1 MTFVSP
7 ELKIDLKAP
16 EKIENLAEKLDENQ
30 QRDIATNV
38 LELVGID
45 KNSMSDW
52 LGKAKGYLD
61 SIDSDINESAPK
73 DSANAGS
80 GNDQPPSTALTLSAV
95 IQFTARIT
103 SALLSEP
110 DLARA
115 SEPGG
120 EALASWMSS
129 QLRTVDPDWVT
140 DTDPLVLHMAVTGLG
155 WRKRWFDEHV
165 GEYRSTWLP
174 VEEVIVNA
182 NVKSLE
188 RAPRVTHD
196 IKKYPYEILRSI
208 QLGHWIDYQP
218 RFDDIDPQE
227 LQEFYEVDM
236 WLDMDGDGYD
246 EPWTLTVSRE
256 DTPCV
261 VKCTPRWSAKTVID
275 TKEMLIFRPSRRYYA
290 YKMIPDPKGSF
301 FPRGFGWLLNRIEKS
316 ADSLLASIDDTAK
329 SSAQNGGIA
338 SIGGIGVPDKIE
350 LNNDTLTTIPT
361 DGQKIGDVLSLFP
374 AKQVSPGMIGT
385 LDKVLTLGDRLAG
398 TLNLLENA
406 PASMTATLAKGILD
420 NGAQVQNAVHR
431 RLVGSITEELRAF
444 AAMANASGHIPQ
456 GIDGNSPI
464 EVTADPNMATEM
476 HRGVIAQ
483 AYHDMLKFPMV
494 FNPFEVGKRYAQ
506 TMRFP
511 DPEKLMA
518 PPMPKPQA
526 TPQEQSEFMLNTEKE
541 KTARMKVQADAV
553 LKVAQG
559 MQALAETAAITGN
572 LDGMRNYILQLEQAV
587 GQMSNADSVGS
598 GSPGM
603 AQPPVDPATQVASGV
618 QAGTANNGIAGGQPG
633 QPNPAGGGQV
643 LPLAANPAQLAAS

>member
-1 MTFVSP
+1 MKFESP
-7 ELKIDLKAP
+7 GLKLDLNEP
-16 EKIENLAEKLDENQ
+16 EKIENLAEDLGEDE
-30 QRDIATNV
+30 RRTIATYV
-38 LELVGID
+38 QELVGID
-45 KNSMSDW
+45 QRSMADW
-52 LGKAKGYLD
+52 LGKANGYLD

-73 DSANAGS
+73 DNANAGS
-80 GNDQPPSTALTLSAV
+80 GNDQPPSTSLTLSAV
-95 IQFTARIT
+95 IQFTARVT

-120 EALASWMSS
+120 EKLASWVSS

-155 WRKRWFDEHV
+155 WRKRWFDDHD
-165 GEYRSTWLP
+165 GQYRSTWLP
-174 VEEVIVNA
+174 VGEVIINA

-188 RAPRVTHD
+188 RAPRITHD

-208 QLGHWIDYQP
+208 ELGHWVDYEP
-218 RFDDIDPQE
+218 RFEDTDPQQ
-227 LQEFYEVDM
+227 LKNFFEVDM

-246 EPWTLTVSRE
+246 EPWTLTVALD
-256 DTPCV
+256 DTPCI
-261 VKCTPRWSAKTVID
+261 VKCKPRWSKKTVVD
-275 TKEMLIFRPSRRYYA
+275 TQEMLLFRPPHRYYA

-301 FPRGFGWLLNRIEKS
+301 FPRGFGWLLNRVEKS
-316 ADSLLASIDDTAK
+316 ANSLLASIDDTAK
-329 SSAQNGGIA
+329 SAAQNGGIA
-338 SIGGIGVPDKIE
+338 SIGGIGIPDKIE
-350 LNNDTLTTIPT
+350 LNGNTVTTINA
-361 DGQKIGDVLSLFP
+361 DGQKIGDVLSMFP
-374 AKQVSPGMIGT
+374 AKQVTPGMIGT
-385 LDKVLTLGDRLAG
+385 LDKILTLGDRLAG

-444 AAMANASGHIPQ
+444 ASMANASGHIPE
-456 GIDGNSPI
+456 GIDGSSPI

-511 DPEKLMA
+511 DPDKLMA

-526 TPQEQSEFMLNTEKE
+526 TPQEQAEFMLNTEKE
-541 KTARMKVQADAV
+541 KTSRMKVQAAA
-553 LKVAQG
+553 VAQVAAG
-559 MQALAETAAITGN
+559 MKSLADAAAITGN
-572 LDGMRNYILQLEQAV
+572 LDGMAAYILKLEQAV
-587 GQMSNADSVGS
+587 EQMGNADSIGAGS
-598 GSPGM
+598 QGM
-603 AQPPVDPATQVASGV
+603 AQPLVDPATQNPAGV
-618 QAGTANNGIAGGQPG
+618 QAGPGGNGIVGGSAG

-643 LPLAANPAQLAAS
+643 LPMVANPADLAAS